1 MLDALTLDQLRIFVA
16 IADHGSFRA
25 AARALG
31 RAQSGLS
38 NAILNLETELRLP
51 LFDRA
56 QRRPQ
61 LTPEGATLLA
71 EARTLLIKADALRAK
86 ANSFGQGVE
95 ASLRVA
101 LDPLLPLPDIAAV
114 FGRLAATYPGVRLDL
129 VTAPMT
135 MPLALVL
142 AGECDIGVTAAQE
155 TDPHIAAEAIAA
167 FAGMVPVCRADH
179 VLAQAAAGSLT
190 TVDLADHLQI
200 VVADASAGREARGY
214 AVLSQQTLRVSDIAT
229 KHALILAGAGWGHL
243 PLWLVEADLAA
254 RRLAEL
260 PLAGRSGLDRPLL
273 PFYVI
278 RRIDTVRGPAAEAL
292 TGLLVAHFRPPNGR
306 RSES

>member
-38 NAILNLETELRLP
+38 NAILNLEAELRLP
-51 LFDRA
+51 LFDRS
-56 QRRPQ
+56 QRRPE

-71 EARTLLIKADALRAK
+71 EARALLIKADALRAK
-86 ANSFGQGVE
+86 ANGFSQGVE
-95 ASLRVA
+95 ASLRLA

-114 FGRLAATYPGVRLDL
+114 LGRLIATYPGVRLEL

-135 MPLALVL
+135 MPLSLVL
-142 AGECDIGVTAAQE
+142 ADECDIGVTAAQE
-155 TDPHIAAEAIAA
+155 TDPRIAAEAIAA
-167 FAGMVPVCRADH
+167 FPGMVPVCCSNH
-179 VLAQAAAGSLT
+179 PLATAAAGSLT

-200 VVADASAGREARGY
+200 VVADASAGRQARGY
-214 AVLSQQTLRVSDIAT
+214 AVLSQQTLRVSDLAT
-229 KHALILAGAGWGHL
+229 KQALILSGTGWGHL
-243 PLWLVEADLAA
+243 PLWLVEADLTKG
-254 RRLAEL
+254 RLAEL

-278 RRIDTVRGPAAEAL
+278 RRADKVRGPAVAML
-292 TGLLVAHFRPPNGR
+292 TALLVAHFRALTR
-306 RSES
+306 Q